1 MSIQVIESLENSN
14 EMNIGFSKPV
24 FSTVNINNIK
34 YHYITD
40 IYVLIIFY

>member
-1 MSIQVIESLENSN
+1 MSIQANEFLGNSN
-14 EMNIGFSKPV
+14 EMNIGFSKPF

-40 IYVLIIFY
+40 MYV